1 MVYLKNYKYNTDIM
15 EKVSVI
21 TVFND
26 YIKFK
31 DLMLHNFNNIDY
43 PKELLEWIIVDD
55 SKEYNGHLFPAED
68 NIIYI
73 HFKPDEIDK
82 HLEDCYKKYDMS
94 KNEKTF
100 ENDQKQADYE
110 YHKNIK
116 RLPSGFKRDYAV
128 GISSNPY
135 ILHLNFDCIY
145 LQNDIKKKINILK
158 KQRIE
163 CLYSDYMITYN
174 IKNKKFGKLDKY
186 KSEACLFHTKEFW
199 TRKGFEWSEMYN
211 EADKFYYGNG
221 NARQYYKE
229 SIIQLLTNHN
239 FNRYNEESNSA
250 IQSNYKHIE
259 IPEIVNNINNK
270 KYGLQTEIEDLLL
283 KKSIDIVC
291 INSENILTNEITNG
305 NNVEYLEYNKGT
317 SNFTKIL
324 SDLNNFRKINMIIVN
339 LTKELVKYLSK
350 YELDYFVLLN
360 RPKRIIPGYL
370 IFNNVYIKK
379 SLLIEE
385 KEEK

>member
-1 MVYLKNYKYNTDIM
+1 M

-31 DLMLHNFNNIDY
+31 GLMLHNFNNIDY

-55 SKEYNGHLFPAED
+55 SKEYNGHLFPAEE
-68 NIIYI
+68 NILYI

-100 ENDQKQADYE
+100 ENDQKQAEYE

-163 CLYSDYMITYN
+163 CLYADYMITYN
-174 IKNKKFGKLDKY
+174 IKNQKFGKLDKY

-239 FNRYNEESNSA
+239 FNRYSEESNSA

-291 INSENILTNEITNG
+291 INSEKILTNEITND

-317 SNFTKIL
+317 SNFTKIM
-324 SDLNNFRKINMIIVN
+324 SDLNKFGKINMIIVN
-339 LTKELVKYLSK
+339 LIKELVKYLSK

-385 KEEK
+385 KKEENKH

>member
-1 MVYLKNYKYNTDIM
+1 M

-26 YIKFK
+26 YTNFK
-31 DLMLHNFNNIDY
+31 ELMLHNFNNIDY

-55 SKEYNGHLFPAED
+55 SKEYNGQLFPAEE

-73 HFKPDEIDK
+73 HFKPDEIKK

-100 ENDQKQADYE
+100 ENDSKRSEYE
-110 YHKNIK
+110 YHMNLL

-128 GISSNPY
+128 GISSNQY

-145 LQNDIKKKINILK
+145 LQNDVKKKINIIK

-163 CLYSDYMITYN
+163 CLYSDYMITYD
-174 IKNKKFGKLDKY
+174 IKSNKYGKLDKF

-199 TRKGFEWSEMYN
+199 SRKGFEWNEMYN

-221 NARQYYKE
+221 TARTHYKE

-239 FNRYNEESNSA
+239 FNRYNEESNA
-250 IQSNYKHIE
+250 AVQSNYKHIN
-259 IPEIVNNINNK
+259 IPDIVNNINNK
-270 KYGLQTEIEDLLL
+270 KYSLQSELEDMLIN
-283 KKSIDIVC
+283 KSINIVC
-291 INSENILTNEITNG
+291 INSKNILTNEIINN
-305 NNVEYLEYNKGT
+305 NNVHYLEYNKGT
-317 SNFTKIL
+317 SNFTKIM
-324 SDLNNFRKINMIIVN
+324 SDLNKLENINMIIVN
-339 LTKELVKYLSK
+339 LTKESMKFISK
-350 YELDYFVLLN
+350 YDLDYFVLLN
-360 RPKRIIPGYL
+360 RPKRIIPDYL
-370 IFNNVYIKK
+370 IFNNIYIKK
-379 SLLIEE
+379 SLFI
-385 KEEK
+385 KEEEVKEE